1 MARRGAIV
9 ITAAFVIVLIVPAIP
24 AGAGGGCHAGV
35 TRGTGDT
42 VELVDACF
50 TPTTLQ
56 IRPGDTVTFVNED
69 PFVHNAGGNL
79 WGHFDDLNT
88 GDTFTATFDQQGIYP
103 YACSYHPGMT
113 GAIVVG
119 DGLGIGNGTA
129 VDVSSLSPP
138 EPSPLVE
145 VRTLTRRASAAPAVV
160 GWVVGPLLG
169 IGIGLGIAALVRRR
183 PRSAA

>member
-9 ITAAFVIVLIVPAIP
+9 ITAAFVIVMIVPAIP

-35 TRGTGDT
+35 TRGKGDT

-56 IRPGDTVTFVNED
+56 IRPGDTVTFVNKD
-69 PFVHNAGGNL
+69 PFVHNVGGNL

-119 DGLGIGNGTA
+119 DGLGNGTA

-145 VRTLTRRASAAPAVV
+145 VRTVTRRASAAPAVV

-169 IGIGLGIAALVRRR
+169 IGIGLGITALVRRR

>member
-9 ITAAFVIVLIVPAIP
+9 ITAALLTVLIIPAIP

-35 TRGTGDT
+35 TQGTGDT

-50 TPTTLQ
+50 TPTTLR
-56 IRPGDTVTFVNED
+56 IRPGDTVTFVSKD
-69 PFVHNAGGNL
+69 PFVHNVGGNL
-79 WGHFDDLNT
+79 WGHFDDLNS
-88 GDTFTATFDQQGIYP
+88 GDSFTATFDEQGIYP

-119 DGLGIGNGTA
+119 DGLGIGNGAA
-129 VDVSSLSPP
+129 VDVSSLSLP
-138 EPSPLVE
+138 EPSPVVE
-145 VRTLTRRASAAPAVV
+145 VRTVTREASAAPAVV

-169 IGIGLGIAALVRRR
+169 IGIGLGIASLVRRR
-183 PRSAA
+183 PRQAA

>member
-1 MARRGAIV
+1 MTRRSAIV
-9 ITAAFVIVLIVPAIP
+9 ITAAFLTVLIVPAIP

-35 TRGTGDT
+35 TQGEGDT

-56 IRPGDTVTFVNED
+56 IQPGDTVNFVNKD
-69 PFVHNAGGNL
+69 LFVHNVGGNL
-79 WGHFDDLNT
+79 WGHFDDLNP
-88 GDTFTATFDQQGIYP
+88 GDTFAATFDEQGIYP
-103 YACSYHPGMT
+103 YACNYHPGMT

-129 VDVSSLSPP
+129 VDVSSFSQP
-138 EPSPLVE
+138 EPSPVVE
-145 VRTLTRRASAAPAVV
+145 VRTVTRQASAAPAVV

-183 PRSAA
+183 PRQAA

>member
-79 WGHFDDLNT
+79 WGHFEDLNS

>member
-169 IGIGLGIAALVRRR
+169 IGIGLGIASLVRRR
-183 PRSAA
+183 PRQAA